1 MSREGSPREKTTD
14 GLASSINEHHIAIC
28 FYSFVLVDQPI
39 SAMDAGSL
47 DTQTVTPDAQTNETE
62 FGKSIFL
69 NYILF
74 YLLFQGEFHYQN

>member
-1 MSREGSPREKTTD
+1 
-14 GLASSINEHHIAIC
+14 
-28 FYSFVLVDQPI
+28 VDQPI

-74 YLLFQGEFHYQN
+74 YLLFQGEFHYQK